1 MSKSGRGFVVVFF
14 LVLSCL
20 VALAAR
26 PAAAAAL
33 NQSLISRLS
42 GLATGASAG
51 TVIVTFNTSSGLKP
65 SHLTTL
71 LLAGVIRGYTLPN
84 LGMVAI
90 PATAGQV
97 RILAGN
103 PAVRSIWSNER
114 LRFLNDQGRV
124 LTGADRARDDPDF
137 ARLHQ

>member
-20 VALAAR
+20 AALAAR
-26 PAAAAAL
+26 AAAAAAAL

-124 LTGADRARDDPDF
+124 LTGA
-137 ARLHQ
+137 